1 MVLTG
6 LIVHLTAAVFLS
18 LHVIYSR
25 RSLHWLPALFLLPL
39 LASVYYLLAVY
50 LPEARF
56 EQRVRQLAATTRRPP
71 PKSARQAQAVL
82 DYAEAPS
89 LHNRLRL
96 AAALLDDGA
105 VAEAL
110 AHYEACL
117 AGPFG
122 DDPDVRRGAARAR
135 TLSGQPEGV
144 AELLPQTH
152 ADKLADKP
160 ANYPAHVSRRYSRA

>member
-6 LIVHLTAAVFLS
+6 LFVHLTAAVFLS
-18 LHVIYSR
+18 LHVLYSR
-25 RSLHWLPALFLLPL
+25 RSLYWLPVLFLFPL
-39 LASVYYLLAVY
+39 LADLYYLLAVY

-56 EQRVRQLAATTRRPP
+56 EHRVRQLAATTRRQP
-71 PKSARQAQAVL
+71 PKSARQAQASL

-135 TLSGQPEGV
+135 SLSGQ
-144 AELLPQTH
+144 ADRATELLPQPRSGQ
-152 ADKLADKP
+152 P
-160 ANYPAHVSRRYSRA
+160 AHCPAHVTRRYSRA

>member
-1 MVLTG
+1 MVLAG

-18 LHVIYSR
+18 LHVLHSR
-25 RSLHWLPALFLLPL
+25 RSFYWLPALFLLPL
-39 LASVYYLLAVY
+39 LASLYYLLAIY

-71 PKSARQAQAVL
+71 PKSARQEQASR
-82 DYAEAPS
+82 DYADTPS

-96 AAALLDDGA
+96 AATLLDDGA
-105 VAEAL
+105 VGEAL

-135 TLSGQPEGV
+135 TLNGQPERA
-144 AELLPQTH
+144 AELLPRTH
-152 ADKLADKP
+152 ADQP
-160 ANYPAHVSRRYSRA
+160 AHCPAHVSRRYSRA